1 MPDEVLFLSTGGI
14 SEDLDIIWLEIV
26 VRLKASLSLSVGP
39 PLKEVDQALSLYK
52 DAQRIVF
59 HYLSYQYGMLASFR
73 NGNSS
78 GCAYENVKKATV
90 IL

>member
-1 MPDEVLFLSTGGI
+1 MPFEVLSLSTGGI
-14 SEDLDIIWLEIV
+14 SEDRHILFLEIF
-26 VRLKASLSLSVGP
+26 VRLKASLSLPVGP

-52 DAQRIVF
+52 DAQRIVM
-59 HYLSYQYGMLASFR
+59 HYLSYQDGMLASFW

>member
-1 MPDEVLFLSTGGI
+1 MPDEVLSLSTGGI
-14 SEDLDIIWLEIV
+14 SDIIWLEIV
-26 VRLKASLSLSVGP
+26 LPPLCRCLWGP
-39 PLKEVDQALSLYK
+39 PLKEVDQALDLYF